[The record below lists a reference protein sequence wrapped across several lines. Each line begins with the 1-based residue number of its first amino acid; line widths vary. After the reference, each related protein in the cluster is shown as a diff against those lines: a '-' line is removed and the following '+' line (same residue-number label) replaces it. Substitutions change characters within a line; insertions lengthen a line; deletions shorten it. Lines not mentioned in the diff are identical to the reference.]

1 MPFKMYTRSG
11 DKGETSLFGG
21 IRVKKTDQ
29 RVVAYGCVDELNS
42 LLGVVRSVVAEERVK
57 QLIFKEQRRLF
68 KVGADLATPLSVK
81 TPKPIE
87 RISDEDIREL
97 EEEIDAL
104 NVKPINAFVVPGSS
118 QPSAYLH
125 YARAVARRAEREV
138 WKLLESG
145 ADANPK
151 VAVYLN
157 RLSSLLF
164 VAALYVNESSGVPED
179 KWP

>member
-1 MPFKMYTRSG
+1 
-11 DKGETSLFGG
+11 
-21 IRVKKTDQ
+21 
-29 RVVAYGCVDELNS
+29 
-42 LLGVVRSVVAEERVK
+42 
-57 QLIFKEQRRLF
+57 
-68 KVGADLATPLSVK
+68 VGADLATPLSAK

-125 YARAVARRAEREV
+125 YARAVTRRAEREV

-164 VAALYVNESSGVPED
+164 VAALYVNESAGVSED